1 MQQSRLNQFFYR
13 KIHLIFNILIKKS
26 CMDPLDFEELFAY
39 NHTVRQ
45 NYIDTFKKTLSWE
58 QMIKNHETGWLSL
71 KDTLLHIIW
80 AEDSWINY
88 SIQELEDPNRPFPYS
103 QYNSWKHIEEYNL
116 KVISKVDNYLSSLTA
131 ESLFKPVSRVN
142 KDGVR
147 RNTITKDVLI
157 HVFTE
162 ELHHRGE
169 MIAILWQMNI
179 QPPDMGWLS
188 VMKKTDPIWIMK

>member
-1 MQQSRLNQFFYR
+1 
-13 KIHLIFNILIKKS
+13 
-26 CMDPLDFEELFAY
+26 MDAQNFKELFNY

-45 NYIDTFKKTLSWE
+45 NYIDIFKKNLFWE
-58 QMIKNHETGWLSL
+58 QMVENHQTAWLSL

-88 SIQELEDPNRPFPYS
+88 SIQGLEDPNRPFPYS
-103 QYNSWKHIEEYNL
+103 NYNSWQAIEEYNS
-116 KVISKVDNYLSSLTA
+116 KVISKVENYLSSLTA
-131 ESLFKPVSRVN
+131 ESLCKDVSRIN
-142 KDGVR
+142 KDGIKR
-147 RNTITKDVLI
+147 TTTAKDVLI

-169 MIAILWQMNI
+169 IIAILWQMDI

-188 VMKKTDPIWIMK
+188 VMKKTDPIWIME

>member
-1 MQQSRLNQFFYR
+1 
-13 KIHLIFNILIKKS
+13 
-26 CMDPLDFEELFAY
+26 MDPLDFRELFTY

-45 NYIDTFKKTLSWE
+45 NYINTFKKTLSWE
-58 QMIKNHETGWLSL
+58 LIIKNQETGWQSL

-80 AEDSWINY
+80 VEDSWINY
-88 SIQELEDPNRPFPYS
+88 SIQGLEDPNRPFPYS
-103 QYNSWKHIEEYNL
+103 KYNSWKHVEEYNL
-116 KVISKVDNYLSSLTA
+116 KSISKVDNYLSSLTA
-131 ESLFKPVSRVN
+131 ESLYKPVSRLN
-142 KDGVR
+142 KDGIR
-147 RNTITKDVLI
+147 RNTIAKEVLI

-169 MIAILWQMNI
+169 IIAILWQMDI

>member
-1 MQQSRLNQFFYR
+1 MN
-13 KIHLIFNILIKKS
+13 
-26 CMDPLDFEELFAY
+26 PLDFKELFAY
-39 NHTVRQ
+39 NNTVRQ
-45 NYIDTFKKTLSWE
+45 NYIDTFKNTLSWD

-88 SIQELEDPNRPFPYS
+88 SIQGLEVPNRPFPYS
-103 QYNSWKHIEEYNL
+103 RYNSWKDIEDYNT

-131 ESLFKPVSRVN
+131 DSLYKPVSRLN

-147 RNTITKDVLI
+147 RNTIVKDVLI

-169 MIAILWQMNI
+169 IIAILWQMDI
-179 QPPDMGWLS
+179 QPHDMGWLS
-188 VMKKTDPIWIMK
+188 VMKKPDPIWIMK